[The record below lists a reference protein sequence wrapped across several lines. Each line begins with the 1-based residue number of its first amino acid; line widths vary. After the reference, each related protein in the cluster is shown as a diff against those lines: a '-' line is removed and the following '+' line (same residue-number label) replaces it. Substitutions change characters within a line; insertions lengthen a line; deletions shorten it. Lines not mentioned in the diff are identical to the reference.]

1 MSFDALIANPGRL
14 SILTALAVESEVE
27 FVHLR
32 RVTKLTDGNLSCHA
46 KRLATAGLVD
56 IDKSFRQGKPV
67 TSMKLTPQGRTALE
81 SHVRRLLSAMSH
93 CSRGKRTLGI
103 GVIKANRCCCSVAA
117 MMTICF
123 NGPKKSSSHSST
135 DLPQSMAM

>member
-1 MSFDALIANPGRL
+1 MSFDSLIANPGRL
-14 SILTALAVESEVE
+14 SILTALAVEAEVE

-32 RVTKLTDGNLSCHA
+32 RVTKLTDGNLSSHA

-81 SHVRRLLSAMSH
+81 THVRRLLSAMSH
-93 CSRGKRTLGI
+93 RRLETAGSAVESKPDKTQAPQYPEI
-103 GVIKANRCCCSVAA
+103 TVVAA
-117 MMTICF
+117 DEWI
-123 NGPKKSSSHSST
+123 
-135 DLPQSMAM
+135 D

>member
-1 MSFDALIANPGRL
+1 MSFDAMIANPGRL

-32 RVTKLTDGNLSCHA
+32 RVTQLTDGNLSCHA

-67 TSMKLTPQGRTALE
+67 TSVKLTPQGRSALE
-81 SHVRRLLSAMSH
+81 SHVRRLLAAMSH
-93 CSRGKRTLGI
+93 RRLETASPTTPAQDAPTEPAVSPVTTTEEWI
-103 GVIKANRCCCSVAA
+103 
-117 MMTICF
+117 
-123 NGPKKSSSHSST
+123 
-135 DLPQSMAM
+135 D

>member
-14 SILTALAVESEVE
+14 SILTALAVEPEVE
-27 FVHLR
+27 FVRLR
-32 RVTKLTDGNLSCHA
+32 RVTQLTDGNLSCHA
-46 KRLATAGLVD
+46 RRLASAGLVD

-93 CSRGKRTLGI
+93 RRLETGPAEPADTAAVETLAPLSI
-103 GVIKANRCCCSVAA
+103 AA
-117 MMTICF
+117 EEWI
-123 NGPKKSSSHSST
+123 
-135 DLPQSMAM
+135 D

>member
-1 MSFDALIANPGRL
+1 MSFDSLIANPGRL
-14 SILTALAVESEVE
+14 SILTALAVEAEVE

-93 CSRGKRTLGI
+93 RRLES
-103 GVIKANRCCCSVAA
+103 
-117 MMTICF
+117 
-123 NGPKKSSSHSST
+123 GPAIEST
-135 DLPQSMAM
+135 PQTTPDEQQSAITVMASDEWID

>member
-93 CSRGKRTLGI
+93 RRLETG
-103 GVIKANRCCCSVAA
+103 ASVESNPDGPVEQQHPAA
-117 MMTICF
+117 MV
-123 NGPKKSSSHSST
+123 
-135 DLPQSMAM
+135 MAAEEWID